1 MPRALTITAV
11 ALAAS
16 CGSEKPTMPR
26 PPSPLNVVTA
36 SAELPADL
44 AAATLKKRGLAE
56 LVFATASA
64 DGHTVGL
71 MFESEAPGVV
81 AVVRVGDGGGLSVEQ
96 RAGNLVPGTSPLI
109 GRTDGEEVRFDELVE
124 GTEYRAPARI
134 GAKDGSAW
142 TDGET
147 LWRLAASKPGAGLL
161 RAVTNREL
169 TWSAIDFHTAGDA
182 MPRWHVEH
190 LPGGAPSFI
199 ADAVLSHDA
208 TRAIVQLTD
217 GKGAARLVAYD
228 TASGGEAWA
237 VDTAPTYGY
246 WGALLL
252 SDDGAT
258 VATVLSDPSR
268 CETCEKIEVRDVATG
283 AKVTRLQLDPKVN
296 ILARLGPRGVE
307 TYLGIAR
314 DELWFRFRRG
324 PQHADSGLVEACTY
338 DVFELGEGTVRPTD
352 QPWRAAFADCANL
365 LLALP
370 VQGGV
375 LGVRVVDARRFEVL
389 RFDRAP

>member
-26 PPSPLNVVTA
+26 PPSPLTVTTA

-44 AAATLKKRGLAE
+44 AAATLKQRGLGE
-56 LVFATASA
+56 LLFATASA
-64 DGHTVGL
+64 DGGTVGL

-81 AVVRVGDGGGLSVEQ
+81 AVARVGEGGALTVEQ

-109 GRTDGEEVRFDELVE
+109 GRTDGDEVRFDELVD
-124 GTEYRAPARI
+124 GAEYRAPARI
-134 GAKDGSAW
+134 GATEGADW

-147 LWRLAASKPGAGLL
+147 LWRLASGKPGGGLL
-161 RAVTNREL
+161 RAVTNRKL
-169 TWSAIDFHTAGDA
+169 TWSAIDFHTPGEVL
-182 MPRWHVEH
+182 PRWHFEL
-190 LPGGAPSFI
+190 LPGGAPAFV
-199 ADAVLSHDA
+199 ADAALSHDA
-208 TRAIVQLTD
+208 SLALVQLTD
-217 GKGAARLVAYD
+217 GKGAARLVAYE
-228 TASGGEAWA
+228 TVTGTEQWA

-246 WGALLL
+246 WGALLI
-252 SDDGAT
+252 SDDGKT
-258 VATVLSDPSR
+258 VATVLADPSR

-283 AKVTRLQLDPKVN
+283 AKVSRVQLDPRVN

-307 TYLGIAR
+307 TYLGLAR
-314 DELWFRFRRG
+314 GELWFRFRRG

-338 DVFELGEGTVRPTD
+338 DVFELDEGAVRPTD
-352 QPWRAAFADCANL
+352 QPWKTAFADCANL

-370 VQGGV
+370 VRGGV
-375 LGVRVVDARRFEVL
+375 LAVRVVDARRFDVL